1 MSEEIVVAG
10 QYLHSEIP
18 NQPVSVTD
26 KKLNVKASDLET
38 LLGTLNSNV
47 ATQTTLAAILNKII
61 AAPSTA
67 EKQDLIKGVL
77 DTIAG
82 KDYATQTTLDDL
94 KQKIDDLYDK
104 VDAIID
110 ENDTAKVTVSG
121 TLPVDTKDVNSDTIM
136 DDLVDVK
143 EELALVKAELQA
155 IKTNQTS
162 GDQKVQQVGTIATLY
177 SMNFADRPLYT
188 EITEPT
194 VFVLMNSA
202 MDMWWTD
209 GSADWVVI

>member
-1 MSEEIVVAG
+1 MSEEKVVAG
-10 QYLHSEIP
+10 QYLHTEIP
-18 NQPVSVTD
+18 LQSLSVTD

-38 LLGTLNSNV
+38 LLDTLNGKV
-47 ATQTTLAAILNKII
+47 ATQATLAAILNKII

-121 TLPVDTKDVNSDTIM
+121 T
-136 DDLVDVK
+136 
-143 EELALVKAELQA
+143 
-155 IKTNQTS
+155 
-162 GDQKVQQVGTIATLY
+162 IATLY